1 MSQKSALVG
10 RRSRREILLF
20 TVALVPG
27 SRVVLAGQW
36 QRVPEQTAPG
46 QTQPPAAQPGQT
58 APPADQTEQSRP
70 TFSTGVKVVNVFATV
85 RDKDGKIVRNLAKD
99 DFALEE
105 DGRPQTIRYFSQQAD
120 LPLAVGLLVDTSMS
134 ERRMLGTERDAS
146 ETFFQ
151 QVLRPEKDKAF
162 LIHFDREVELL
173 QDMTASREKLEK
185 ALDQIDKPQWGG
197 EDSGQSNDGGQGGSG
212 GYGRRGGYGRGGYG
226 GGRGYGSHGGTT
238 LYDAIYLASD
248 DLMSKQT
255 GRKAVVLLTDGED
268 RNSKVSMAEAI
279 TAAQRAD
286 TLAYSVRIA
295 DEESN
300 HSYGGPGMGGRRGGW
315 GGGGTGGGRGRGGY
329 ENRPDG
335 KKILQ
340 QISKETG
347 GSYFEVSKKKTV
359 DQIYKEIEEEMR
371 NQYSLG
377 YTSDQAS
384 GGGFRKIQLTVK
396 QKGLTVQ
403 TREGYYAS

>member
-1 MSQKSALVG
+1 MDQKRAWMDSLSRRNVLLSALAVLPA
-10 RRSRREILLF
+10 SRTLR
-20 TVALVPG
+20 A
-27 SRVVLAGQW
+27 RQW
-36 QRVPEQTAPG
+36 QPALGQQSGAQAS
-46 QTQPPAAQPGQT
+46 QTQQPA
-58 APPADQTEQSRP
+58 P

-85 RDKDGKIVRNLAKD
+85 RDKDGKIVRNLTKD

-105 DGRPQTIRYFSQQAD
+105 DGRPQTIRYFAQQAD
-120 LPLAVGLLVDTSMS
+120 LPLTLGLLVDTSMS

-146 ETFFQ
+146 DTFFQ

-173 QDMTASREKLEK
+173 QDLTGSREKLEK
-185 ALDQIDKPQWGG
+185 ALNQIDKPQWGNG
-197 EDSGQSNDGGQGGSG
+197 DSSQSGDSGGQNGG
-212 GYGRRGGYGRGGYG
+212 GGYGRGG
-226 GGRGYGSHGGTT
+226 GGRGGYGGHGGTA

-248 DLMSKQT
+248 DLMSKQP
-255 GRKAVVLLTDGED
+255 GRKAIILLTDGED
-268 RNSKVSMAEAI
+268 RNSKVSLSEAI
-279 TAAQRAD
+279 TSAQRAD

-295 DEESN
+295 DDEHGSS
-300 HSYGGPGMGGRRGGW
+300 HGFGGPGMGGRHGGW
-315 GGGGTGGGRGRGGY
+315 GGGGGGMGGGRGRGGGQS
-329 ENRPDG
+329 ESRTDG

-340 QISKETG
+340 QISQETG

-359 DQIYKEIEEEMR
+359 DQIYTQIEEELR

-377 YTSDQAS
+377 YTSDQAG

-403 TREGYYAS
+403 TREGYYAT